1 MERTRVK
8 MAGREK
14 NGFTL
19 VELLVV
25 IAIIALL
32 MAILMPALNRVRE
45 QGKRVVCENNQKN
58 LMLCWILYADDY
70 DGRIMNGDAG
80 HNHGREIAWV
90 GKAWHD
96 SYSTGALLT
105 QSEQIAAI
113 KAGSMWLYAKNTKL
127 YRCPTGYA
135 GEMITYSIMDS
146 MNAYPQP
153 GDTHGRGPVQ
163 NEIIKIRSQ
172 IKSPVY
178 RIVFFDEGYITPDSY
193 AVHSDSGSW
202 WDDPTCRHGDGTTF
216 GMADGRA
223 QYMKWSGTTTVKRGK
238 AALKHHSGG
247 ITPVSKDDW
256 LDLLFVQKSCWWKL
270 HYTPPYSP
278 PF

>member
-1 MERTRVK
+1 MSIAMNNRK
-8 MAGREK
+8 
-14 NGFTL
+14 GFTL

-45 QGKRVVCENNQKN
+45 QGKRIVCENNLKQ
-58 LMLCWILYADDY
+58 LVLCWILYADDF

-90 GKAWHD
+90 QKVWHD
-96 SYSTGALLT
+96 RYNEGFLLT
-105 QSEQIAAI
+105 EGEQITAI
-113 KAGSMWLYAKNTKL
+113 KAGSMWPYAKNVKL
-127 YRCPTGYA
+127 YRCPTGRA
-135 GEMITYSIMDS
+135 GEKVTYSVMDS

-153 GDTHGRGPVQ
+153 GDTKGRGPVD
-163 NEIIKIRSQ
+163 NEINKLRSQ

-178 RIVFFDEGYITPDSY
+178 RIVFFDEGYMTPDSY
-193 AVHSDSGSW
+193 AVHSDDHVW
-202 WDDPTCRHGDGTTF
+202 WDDPTCRHGNGITF

-223 QYMKWSGTTTVKRGK
+223 MYLKWSGTNTVKAKKNYEFR
-238 AALKHHSGG
+238 HVGG
-247 ITPVSKDDW
+247 IDAFSKGDYM
-256 LDLLFVQKSCWWKL
+256 DLLFVQKSCWWKL
-270 HYTPPYSP
+270 HYTPAYAP

>member
-1 MERTRVK
+1 MSIAMNNRK
-8 MAGREK
+8 
-14 NGFTL
+14 GFTL

-58 LMLCWILYADDY
+58 MVLCWILYSDDF

-80 HNHGREIAWV
+80 TNHGREIAWV
-90 GKAWHD
+90 QKVWAD
-96 SYSTGALLT
+96 SYGSGGILPES
-105 QSEQIAAI
+105 QQMAAI
-113 KAGSMWLYAKNTKL
+113 KAGSMWQYAKNVKL
-127 YRCPTGYA
+127 FRCPTGRV
-135 GEMITYSIMDS
+135 GELVTYSVMDS

-153 GDTHGRGPVQ
+153 GDTRGRGAVQ
-163 NEIIKIRSQ
+163 NEIMKIKSQ

-178 RIVFFDEGYITPDSY
+178 RIVFIDEGYMTPDSY

-202 WDDPTCRHGDGTTF
+202 WDDPTLRHGNGVTF

-223 QYMKWSGTTTVKRGK
+223 MYMKWAGTTTVKAK
-238 AALKHHSGG
+238 KNYDYKYVGG
-247 ITPVSKDDW
+247 ITPVSKNDW
-256 LDLLFVQKSCWWKL
+256 MDLLFVQKSCWWKL
-270 HYTPPYSP
+270 HYTPPYAP